1 MRNKLMSVLL
11 LVFGCLVLSA
21 PVLAHH
27 GGAAYDM
34 ENLTTVKGTVI
45 DFQFVNPHAQVVFDV
60 KDDKG
65 SVEKWIGET
74 NSATA
79 LYRQGW
85 TKTSVKPGDQVTA
98 IGWRSKNGTP
108 TLHLQRL
115 IVNDNELAMTR

>member
-1 MRNKLMSVLL
+1 MKNKLMSIW
-11 LVFGCLVLSA
+11 FLVLCYFALSGSL
-21 PVLAHH
+21 LAHH

-34 ENLTTVKGTVI
+34 EHLTTVKGTVT
-45 DFQFVNPHAQVVFDV
+45 DFEFVNPHSQVDFDV

-65 SVEKWIGET
+65 GVEKWIGET

-85 TKTSVKPGDQVTA
+85 TKTSVKAGDQVTA

-115 IVNDNELAMTR
+115 IVNDNELPMTR